1 MASIQNR
8 NGSYKLTFCYHGKR
22 HYLTL
27 GKVSEQEAE
36 AKSAQVDYLLLRIRQ
51 NLVQVPSGVPIEE
64 FIQHDGKIATPEQ
77 APAAPL
83 SFAQFRRRYLETHR
97 NGAIEANS
105 LATVET
111 HLDHFGRTLGDGFPM
126 GSLSLGDLQRHVD
139 GRARQKYRGKRI
151 SPSTIKKELST
162 LKAAWNWAERM
173 GHVTGAF
180 PGRGL
185 VYPKLDEKPPFQ
197 TREEIERR
205 VALGGLTTHQL
216 DELWDSLFLQL
227 PEVAEL
233 LEHVRKAATHPWIYP
248 LVFFAAHTGARRS
261 ELLRC
266 LVSDLDFA
274 GATVLV
280 REKKRARGKRTTR
293 RVPLSP
299 ALASVLGGWLEV
311 HPGGQFLFCHGGE
324 VARSK
329 KRSPT
334 TGHRNGPGRPS
345 SLKGRMATVTARER
359 PDQSALTK
367 DEVRDHFERVVVG
380 SKWEVLKGLHVLRH
394 SFISNCAARGV
405 DQRLIDAWT
414 GHQTEEMRKRYRH
427 LIPSVEA
434 DAIRSVFG

>member
-8 NGSYKLTFCYHGKR
+8 NGSYKLTFCYLGRR

-27 GKVSEQEAE
+27 GRVTEAEAE

-51 NLVQVPSGVPIEE
+51 KLVRVPPGVAIEE
-64 FIQHDGKIATPEQ
+64 FVLHDGQ
-77 APAAPL
+77 VAAPEHVPASSV
-83 SFAQFRRRYLETHR
+83 SFSRFRQLYLDTHR
-97 NGAIEANS
+97 NGAMEAES

-111 HLDHFGRTLGDGFPM
+111 HLDHLGRTLGDNFPM
-126 GSLSLGDLQRHVD
+126 AELTLGDLQRHVD
-139 GRARQKYRGKRI
+139 GRSRQKYRGRRI
-151 SPSTIKKELST
+151 SPSTIKKEIST
-162 LKAAWNWAERM
+162 LKAAWNWAMRM
-173 GHVTGAF
+173 GHVAGAF

-205 VALGGLTTHQL
+205 IELGGLTAGQA
-216 DELWDSLFLQL
+216 DELWESLFLQL
-227 PEVAEL
+227 PEIDAL
-233 LEHVRKAATHPWIYP
+233 LQYVRTAAAHPWIYP
-248 LVFFAAHTGARRS
+248 LIIFAAHTGARRS
-261 ELLRC
+261 EILRC
-266 LVSDLDFA
+266 LVADVDFA
-274 GATVLV
+274 GATVLI

-299 ALASVLGGWLEV
+299 ALAEVLNDWLAR

-329 KRSPT
+329 KRSRT
-334 TGHRNGPGRPS
+334 TGHRNGDGRPT
-345 SLKGRMATVTARER
+345 SLKGRMATVRERER
-359 PDQSALTK
+359 PAQSALTK
-367 DEVRDHFERVVVG
+367 NEVRDHFERVLAA
-380 SKWEVLKGLHVLRH
+380 SKWSVLKGLHVLRH

-405 DQRLIDAWT
+405 DQRLIDAWA

-434 DAIRSVFG
+434 EAIRSVFS